1 MNVLVDQCPKLYKIK
16 IEKNK
21 IDSLDKL
28 KCLAGHKITKINLE
42 GNPLVESNKEYR
54 KELFEL
60 VPSLVSI
67 DRIDRNGNIVESTYY
82 GDEEDEEVLEGGEMD
97 DEENEEIDDGDDGDD
112 DEDDEDDGEEGD
124 EEDDENKPN
133 KKTKK

>member
-1 MNVLVDQCPKLYKIK
+1 MKLLVDQCPKLYKIK
-16 IEKNK
+16 IAKNK

-67 DRIDRNGNIVESTYY
+67 DRIDRNEKTVESTYY
-82 GDEEDEEVLEGGEMD
+82 GDEEDEEVLEGSEVD
-97 DEENEEIDDGDDGDD
+97 DEENEEVDDG
-112 DEDDEDDGEEGD
+112 EEDEDDGEEDD
-124 EEDDENKPN
+124 EEDENKPN
-133 KKTKK
+133 KKPKN

>member
-1 MNVLVDQCPKLYKIK
+1 MKLLVERCPKLYKIK

-42 GNPLVESNKEYR
+42 GNPLVENNKEYR

-60 VPSLVSI
+60 IPSLISL
-67 DRIDRNGNIVESTYY
+67 DRIDRNGNTVESTYY
-82 GDEEDEEVLEGGEMD
+82 GDEEDEEVLEGSEMD
-97 DEENEEIDDGDDGDD
+97 DEENEEIDDG
-112 DEDDEDDGEEGD
+112 EDDEDDGEED
-124 EEDDENKPN
+124 DEDDEENENMPN
-133 KKTKK
+133 KKQKK

>member
-1 MNVLVDQCPKLYKIK
+1 MKLLVDQCPKLYKIK

-82 GDEEDEEVLEGGEMD
+82 GDEEDEEVLEGSEMD
-97 DEENEEIDDGDDGDD
+97 DEENEEIDDG
-112 DEDDEDDGEEGD
+112 EDDEDDGEED
-124 EEDDENKPN
+124 DEDDEENENMPN
-133 KKTKK
+133 KKQKK

>member
-1 MNVLVDQCPKLYKIK
+1 MKVLVDQCPKLYKIK
-16 IEKNK
+16 IEKNN

-82 GDEEDEEVLEGGEMD
+82 GDEEDEEVLEGVEMD
-97 DEENEEIDDGDDGDD
+97 DEENEEIDDGDD
-112 DEDDEDDGEEGD
+112 DEDDEDDGEEDD
-124 EEDDENKPN
+124 EEDENKPN
-133 KKTKK
+133 KKPKK